1 MQNAS
6 LGALPHFLMTL
17 VVPAGGIMADR
28 LRKKGILTTTQVRKL
43 FNCGGFGLE
52 ATFFLAMAY
61 SRTTLQGL
69 TALTIGKSFSS

>member
-1 MQNAS
+1 M
-6 LGALPHFLMTL
+6 GALPHFLMTL

-69 TALTIGKSFSS
+69 TALTIGKRVLQT